1 MSLKG
6 RPSRESLLGLVWLT
20 DRKCFK
26 SAIFG
31 DSDNLWEVLW
41 YPNSG
46 VGGGET
52 ASLYLSC
59 VVSYLIRCSAQADAS
74 PHLKNE
80 IPQSMVNGHER
91 DYGGSDSKSVPISPI
106 ALVEKL
112 SLQKTHPTIHSP
124 SKPPIGVGNNSPS
137 ENNFSLIHSSYRP
150 TRLLYHVL
158 FRLNLSLLLD
168 TGLEWVYHLVYRL

>member
-6 RPSRESLLGLVWLT
+6 RPSRESLLGGVWLT

-59 VVSYLIRCSAQADAS
+59 VVSHFIPNVVQAHLS
-74 PHLKNE
+74 PRPKNA

-106 ALVEKL
+106 VPVA
-112 SLQKTHPTIHSP
+112 
-124 SKPPIGVGNNSPS
+124 
-137 ENNFSLIHSSYRP
+137 R
-150 TRLLYHVL
+150 
-158 FRLNLSLLLD
+158 
-168 TGLEWVYHLVYRL
+168 

>member
-1 MSLKG
+1 MN
-6 RPSRESLLGLVWLT
+6 
-20 DRKCFK
+20 RKCFK

-59 VVSYLIRCSAQADAS
+59 VVSCSRSLAAQADS
-74 PHLKNE
+74 SQHPKNE
-80 IPQSMVNGHER
+80 IPQSTGNGHEK
-91 DYGGSDSKSVPISPI
+91 DYGGSDLKSVPTSPI

-112 SLQKTHPTIHSP
+112 LLQKTHPTIHSP

-137 ENNFSLIHSSYRP
+137 ENNSFPIHWSYRP
-150 TRLLYHVL
+150 TRSLYHVL
-158 FRLNLSLLLD
+158 SRLNHSHLLD
-168 TGLEWVYHLVYRL
+168 TGLEWVYRLVYLSLVLMLLLGVRLLGVVVV

>member
-1 MSLKG
+1 MLPRE
-6 RPSRESLLGLVWLT
+6 RPSREFPPCGIMLMN
-20 DRKCFK
+20 RKCFK

-59 VVSYLIRCSAQADAS
+59 VVSYPTPNDVLADPS
-74 PHLKNE
+74 LRPKNE

-91 DYGGSDSKSVPISPI
+91 DYGGSDSKSVPTSPI
-106 ALVEKL
+106 ALVEK
-112 SLQKTHPTIHSP
+112 
-124 SKPPIGVGNNSPS
+124 
-137 ENNFSLIHSSYRP
+137 
-150 TRLLYHVL
+150 
-158 FRLNLSLLLD
+158 
-168 TGLEWVYHLVYRL
+168 

>member
-1 MSLKG
+1 MSLKEK
-6 RPSRESLLGLVWLT
+6 RSRESLTRGTKLI

-52 ASLYLSC
+52 ASLYLSS
-59 VVSYLIRCSAQADAS
+59 VVSYPKSNNVVADPS
-74 PHLKNE
+74 LRLKNE

-91 DYGGSDSKSVPISPI
+91 DYGGSDSKFVPISPI
-106 ALVEKL
+106 ALVEK
-112 SLQKTHPTIHSP
+112 
-124 SKPPIGVGNNSPS
+124 
-137 ENNFSLIHSSYRP
+137 
-150 TRLLYHVL
+150 
-158 FRLNLSLLLD
+158 
-168 TGLEWVYHLVYRL
+168 